1 MSKTKILIVED
12 ELITAKAI
20 RRSLNRLGYDV
31 LDNVASGEEAIQI
44 ISKVRPDLILMD
56 IILDGKMDGIETA
69 SEIKNR
75 FNIPLVYL
83 TAHADNATLERAKIT
98 EPYSYILKP
107 FEERELH
114 IAIEIAFY
122 KHKMEESLLQSEKLK
137 SLGVITA
144 GVAHEFNNILAVIM
158 GNAELLNRVKDDKKL
173 ETGLNAIIKASDD
186 GAQIVKRMI
195 TYAKAGGSTS
205 NYLLTDI
212 NYLIREVIDFTMP
225 RWKNIAQSEGLYNYL
240 DTEGMKEIPE
250 VFCNPTEL
258 REVFVNLINNSLDAM
273 PDGGRISFSTESDEN
288 TVFVSISD
296 TGKGMPEDVKKKIF
310 DPFFTTRSPL
320 GTGLGMSC
328 VYSII
333 KSHGGKIEVES
344 EVGKGTTINLNIPHR
359 KDAVQR
365 ITPSEPDGKITTRK
379 LRILVID
386 DNEELCVVIDK
397 FLTRGGH
404 TVETFNNGAEAIEL
418 AREKDVDLVLCD
430 LAMSG
435 VTGYDVVKELNKFA
449 RKPKIGVITGWS
461 EKLKLFDEEGMKV
474 DFILRKPLKNSEL
487 TKQIN
492 SVFSDKIK

>member
-1 MSKTKILIVED
+1 
-12 ELITAKAI
+12 
-20 RRSLNRLGYDV
+20 
-31 LDNVASGEEAIQI
+31 
-44 ISKVRPDLILMD
+44 
-56 IILDGKMDGIETA
+56 
-69 SEIKNR
+69 
-75 FNIPLVYL
+75 
-83 TAHADNATLERAKIT
+83 
-98 EPYSYILKP
+98 
-107 FEERELH
+107 
-114 IAIEIAFY
+114 
-122 KHKMEESLLQSEKLK
+122 
-137 SLGVITA
+137 
-144 GVAHEFNNILAVIM
+144 
-158 GNAELLNRVKDDKKL
+158 
-173 ETGLNAIIKASDD
+173 
-186 GAQIVKRMI
+186 
-195 TYAKAGGSTS
+195 
-205 NYLLTDI
+205 
-212 NYLIREVIDFTMP
+212 VIDFTMP

>member
-310 DPFFTTRSPL
+310 DPFLLR
-320 GTGLGMSC
+320 GVRWGLDW
-328 VYSII
+328 V
-333 KSHGGKIEVES
+333 
-344 EVGKGTTINLNIPHR
+344 
-359 KDAVQR
+359 
-365 ITPSEPDGKITTRK
+365 
-379 LRILVID
+379 
-386 DNEELCVVIDK
+386 
-397 FLTRGGH
+397 
-404 TVETFNNGAEAIEL
+404 
-418 AREKDVDLVLCD
+418 
-430 LAMSG
+430 
-435 VTGYDVVKELNKFA
+435 
-449 RKPKIGVITGWS
+449 
-461 EKLKLFDEEGMKV
+461 
-474 DFILRKPLKNSEL
+474 
-487 TKQIN
+487 
-492 SVFSDKIK
+492 